1 MLQGPIGKSLKN
13 WGVGETAKSKREL
26 LGPLLPKKSSN
37 KWFRAWRRNRLEVT
51 VTKEESIRY
60 KGIILLKMSRSR
72 GEFLF

>member
-13 WGVGETAKSKREL
+13 WGVGETVKSKRGL
-26 LGPLLPKKSSN
+26 LDPLLPRKLSN

-60 KGIILLKMSRSR
+60 KGIILLKMSRLR